1 MWNAFVPEKW
11 GGGGVTDLLPRTLI
25 REELGATSYVLR
37 SYVDNGLFDLDTV
50 SEYQREK
57 YFLPALEGEK
67 RSFAGITEPDAGSDN
82 GAMKT
87 TARREGD
94 EWILNGTKH
103 FSLPQPDH
111 GTVADRGATPEFVWL
126 ALCVEGDDDP

>member
-1 MWNAFVPEKW
+1 MGLESRIC
-11 GGGGVTDLLPRTLI
+11 LPRTLI

-94 EWILNGTKH
+94 EWIINGTKH
-103 FSLPQPDH
+103 FISETSAPVPPAARPRNC
-111 GTVADRGATPEFVWL
+111 GRSRGHSGVCL
-126 ALCVEGDDDP
+126 ACPLRRGR